1 MIQVKHMDLFHFCRF
16 DKLSLDVQPGLTRIA
31 GPNGS
36 GKTTVF
42 RALIYGLTGWCDPA
56 WGTQS
61 DLQQDD
67 ESVPGYVELTLSV
80 DGEEYTLKRFA
91 GTGTKLVDTL
101 CKDGAII
108 VKNRQKINAWLE
120 QFTGIAMPVMAQLMW
135 LRQENSSWLLTATA
149 AQINQFLGLIFDTK
163 KLETYRQH
171 LKNACDSI
179 PKLRDDFDTRKKQA
193 AETLHQ
199 QSSQKELLSQQ
210 LQEQQEL
217 VRATKET
224 LQAFG
229 NSMAV
234 ADRDK
239 MLRLREQELAAYS
252 RDLDKYRD
260 LQEAPA
266 VDIETETAAETALVS
281 KISAQRLEK
290 STCER
295 MLNSARADRDNSKW
309 RLDQLRHIHT
319 PDTCELCGCNLSTS
333 PETYRNNKVK
343 LLLQQALRYE
353 EAIKNFSETY
363 EISAHKCIELEKRMA
378 LLEHDIASD
387 NKELESIGQKRA
399 ERLRYMEQLQH
410 KTELQHK
417 IEQVAAEIEK
427 LKATPVYDAS
437 ISKQQIES
445 MLRSAEARETELKSA
460 YETCIASIAA
470 AQQVM
475 HDAEED
481 AVRYKRN
488 ERVRQVLSTLRDV
501 LSQSRAQARYLNS
514 KISTLNGNIAH
525 YLQLSE
531 MPFTVFLDPA
541 EHVFKYRMDDCD
553 MQHQAGMLSGAQKAA
568 AAIAIQMSLVVTAV
582 PDLTLLLLD
591 EADASLSPENKVIAT
606 KLYRVL
612 AETLSG
618 SDGSTLVISQSDTV
632 AAECDREITL

>member
-1 MIQVKHMDLFHFCRF
+1 
-16 DKLSLDVQPGLTRIA
+16 
-31 GPNGS
+31 
-36 GKTTVF
+36 
-42 RALIYGLTGWCDPA
+42 
-56 WGTQS
+56 
-61 DLQQDD
+61 
-67 ESVPGYVELTLSV
+67 
-80 DGEEYTLKRFA
+80 
-91 GTGTKLVDTL
+91 
-101 CKDGAII
+101 
-108 VKNRQKINAWLE
+108 
-120 QFTGIAMPVMAQLMW
+120 
-135 LRQENSSWLLTATA
+135 
-149 AQINQFLGLIFDTK
+149 
-163 KLETYRQH
+163 
-171 LKNACDSI
+171 
-179 PKLRDDFDTRKKQA
+179 
-193 AETLHQ
+193 
-199 QSSQKELLSQQ
+199 
-210 LQEQQEL
+210 
-217 VRATKET
+217 
-224 LQAFG
+224 
-229 NSMAV
+229 
-234 ADRDK
+234 
-239 MLRLREQELAAYS
+239 
-252 RDLDKYRD
+252 
-260 LQEAPA
+260 
-266 VDIETETAAETALVS
+266 
-281 KISAQRLEK
+281 
-290 STCER
+290 
-295 MLNSARADRDNSKW
+295 
-309 RLDQLRHIHT
+309 
-319 PDTCELCGCNLSTS
+319 
-333 PETYRNNKVK
+333 
-343 LLLQQALRYE
+343 
-353 EAIKNFSETY
+353 
-363 EISAHKCIELEKRMA
+363 
-378 LLEHDIASD
+378 
-387 NKELESIGQKRA
+387 
-399 ERLRYMEQLQH
+399 MEQLQH